1 MSIEK
6 QTVFKGVAT
15 ALITPFY
22 KGEID
27 YEAKGDQKADSV
39 RLRTLSA
46 CCFFVTGSR

>member
-6 QTVFKGVAT
+6 QTIFKGVAT

-27 YEAKGDQKADSV
+27 YESLQ
-39 RLRTLSA
+39 TNE
-46 CCFFVTGSR
+46 